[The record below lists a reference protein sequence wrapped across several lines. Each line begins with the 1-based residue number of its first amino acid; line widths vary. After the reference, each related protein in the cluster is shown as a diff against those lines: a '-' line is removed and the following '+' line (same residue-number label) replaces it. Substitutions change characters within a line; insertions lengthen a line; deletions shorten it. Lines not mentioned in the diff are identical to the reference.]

1 MEETMPFQR
10 GNLKTWEVWGR
21 TDTPPAD
28 GSWDGWTKL
37 MDCESHKPSGLPVG
51 QHTAEDWEYLQ
62 AGEDFEFPA
71 EAPPVRYI
79 RFKVLETWGGMD
91 FIHFTEF
98 TFWGNVISNN

>member
-1 MEETMPFQR
+1 
-10 GNLKTWEVWGR
+10 
-21 TDTPPAD
+21 
-28 GSWDGWTKL
+28 

-79 RFKVLETWGGMD
+79 RFKVLETMGRYGLYTLYRIY
-91 FIHFTEF
+91 FLGQCNI
-98 TFWGNVISNN
+98 